1 MRTLIIA
8 SAAALA
14 WSAISASGA
23 EPSAQMDPSQINC
36 ASKGMTDA
44 LISAVNERAAKAG
57 DKARLQTITD
67 AKTLSQKGNF
77 DFTCSA
83 RGTFDDGQH
92 RAIDYQMSPG
102 TPGNGTLDFQTRAP
116 E

>member
-1 MRTLIIA
+1 MRTLMIA

-23 EPSAQMDPSQINC
+23 ELSADIDPSQLNC
-36 ASKGMTDA
+36 ASKGIADA

-67 AKTLSQKGNF
+67 AKTLSQKGSF

-83 RGTFDDGQH
+83 RGTFDDGK
-92 RAIDYQMSPG
+92 RRGIDYQMSPS